1 MLYRS
6 CGRIGWYEPDTIVY
20 TGDTYLI
27 GCRPSRMVYRQIG
40 DLEEEPSLAA
50 TATK

>member
-1 MLYRS
+1 MVVLAGMNWIRS
-6 CGRIGWYEPDTIVY
+6 LY

-27 GCRPSRMVYRQIG
+27 GCCPSRMIYRQIG
-40 DLEEEPSLAA
+40 DLEEEPSLEA